1 MTDKKNL
8 STATIVS
15 ALRCMSATAGNCIGE
30 ACPFWQTED
39 VPDELRARVGA
50 DVWGSCDCDAVG
62 MAAAERLEE
71 QSVLCSQPIRQPDT
85 LNQYRDRI
93 YADAVAHGLWEHGG
107 GQHAYLAGA
116 KLILGEA
123 LELLEEAYRL
133 DVYLRAEGLSNAEG
147 SYRWHAFMME
157 LADVMISCL
166 SCCGEM
172 GINADMIVGEK
183 MNINHKRSWKHEND

>member
-1 MTDKKNL
+1 MTNWKNI
-8 STATIVS
+8 STATLVS
-15 ALRCMSATAGNCIGE
+15 ALRCTCATAGNCIGE
-30 ACPFWQTED
+30 ACPFWKTED
-39 VPDELRARVGA
+39 VPDDLRAHVGA

-62 MAAAERLEE
+62 MAAAERMEE
-71 QSVLCSQPIRQPDT
+71 LVALCDQPILKSDT

-107 GQHAYLAGA
+107 GNLAYLAAA
-116 KLILGEA
+116 KLILSEA

-133 DVYLRAEGLSNAEG
+133 DVYLRMEGLSSKEG

-183 MNINHKRSWKHEND
+183 MDINHKRSWKHEND